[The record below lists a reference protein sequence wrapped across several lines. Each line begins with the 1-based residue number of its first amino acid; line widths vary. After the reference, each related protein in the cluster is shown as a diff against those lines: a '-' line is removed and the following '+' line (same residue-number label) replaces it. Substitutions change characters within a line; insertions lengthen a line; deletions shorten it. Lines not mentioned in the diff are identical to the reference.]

1 MQGLDDLKY
10 DAAGLIP
17 AIVQDAETGEV
28 LMMAYMN
35 KDSLADTIRTRR
47 THFWSRSRQKYWMKG
62 ESSGHVQE
70 VVGIYIDCDMDTV
83 LIKARQTGAACHKGY
98 KSCFFREFQDDGQ
111 WKVIAE
117 RMVDPEQ
124 NHRRKTEHHQ
134 AARLDTRPRQ
144 ADLDAVQL
152 QAVTRRHRR

>member
-1 MQGLDDLKY
+1 MQGLDELKY

-17 AIVQDAETGEV
+17 AIIQDADTHEV

-35 KDSLADTIRTRR
+35 RESLAETIRSGR

-70 VVGIYIDCDMDTV
+70 VVGIYTDCDRDTL
-83 LIKARQTGAACHKGY
+83 LIQVRQTGAACHEGY
-98 KSCFFREFQDDGQ
+98 KSCFSRQRQPDGQ

-117 RMVDPEQ
+117 RLFDPDDVYG
-124 NHRRKTEHHQ
+124 KK
-134 AARLDTRPRQ
+134 
-144 ADLDAVQL
+144 
-152 QAVTRRHRR
+152 